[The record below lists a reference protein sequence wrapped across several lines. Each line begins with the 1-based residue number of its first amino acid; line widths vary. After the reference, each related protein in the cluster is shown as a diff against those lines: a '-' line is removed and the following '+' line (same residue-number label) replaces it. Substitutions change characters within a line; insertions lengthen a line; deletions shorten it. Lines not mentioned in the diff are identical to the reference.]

1 MKVHARL
8 PPQPECPSLDTLA
21 SSLVI
26 PFRDTMDLRGPV
38 WGTLALLLA
47 YLVLA
52 VAGQIPDM
60 NVWQVIIGL
69 VGLWLF
75 APYVERRA
83 GTLVFLAGF
92 LVVAAICGFLLG
104 SVDESDGIWTVS
116 FFLPVLATAGV
127 HIALAPRSRILCMIP
142 VPFAMTFVEIPT
154 IAMTIIWVALE
165 ILLTA
170 A

>member
-1 MKVHARL
+1 M
-8 PPQPECPSLDTLA
+8 
-21 SSLVI
+21 I

-52 VAGQIPDM
+52 IAGQIAHM
-60 NVWQVIIGL
+60 NFWQVAVGL
-69 VGLWLF
+69 LGLWLF

-83 GTLVFLAGF
+83 GTPLFLGVF
-92 LVVAAICGFLLG
+92 LVVAVATGFLVGWIDDG
-104 SVDESDGIWTVS
+104 SGPFAVS
-116 FFLPVLATAGV
+116 LFLPVLATAGV
-127 HIALAPRSRILCMIP
+127 HIALAPRSRILCLIP
-142 VPFAMTFVEIPT
+142 VPFAMTFVEVPT

-165 ILLTA
+165 MLLTA